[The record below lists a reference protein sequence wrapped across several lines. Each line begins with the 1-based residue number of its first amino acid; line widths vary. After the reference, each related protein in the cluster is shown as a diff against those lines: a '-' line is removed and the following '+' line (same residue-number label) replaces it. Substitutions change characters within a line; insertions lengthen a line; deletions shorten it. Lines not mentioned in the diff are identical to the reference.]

1 VRARSLPAAAWHAEL
16 SLRHVVRAQ
25 AANLLSASRFVLAGL
40 WLAAFV
46 SGDRRPEI
54 LGSIALAGAIS
65 DFFDGRVARR
75 MNSADGFGQWLD
87 SLSDIVFVL
96 TALACEAR
104 AGAIPVYI
112 PILIATSF
120 TQYVI
125 DSLMICGSSTPVK
138 SRLGHWGGVINFA
151 LVITLA
157 FAPPPRW
164 PATLLRAGAPL
175 IAIFYLAAIFERTL
189 SYRLIANQ
197 FGVTKSVT
205 ESVVA
210 VGAESED

>member
-1 VRARSLPAAAWHAEL
+1 VGARSLPAAAWHAEP
-16 SLRHVVRAQ
+16 SLRHIVRAH
-25 AANLLSASRFVLAGL
+25 AANLLSGSRFVLAGL
-40 WLAAFV
+40 WLAAFM

-54 LGSIALAGAIS
+54 LGPIALAGAIS

-75 MNSADGFGQWLD
+75 MNSAGGFGQWLD
-87 SLSDIVFVL
+87 SLADIVFVL
-96 TALACEAR
+96 TALACEAHV
-104 AGAIPVYI
+104 GVIPFYI
-112 PILIATSF
+112 PILITASF

-164 PATLLRAGAPL
+164 LGLLLRGASPL
-175 IAIFYLAAIFERTL
+175 LALFYLAAISERTL
-189 SYRLIANQ
+189 SYRLLGDARLLRWNR
-197 FGVTKSVT
+197 S
-205 ESVVA
+205 S
-210 VGAESED
+210 

>member
-1 VRARSLPAAAWHAEL
+1 M
-16 SLRHVVRAQ
+16 
-25 AANLLSASRFVLAGL
+25 
-40 WLAAFV
+40 

-54 LGSIALAGAIS
+54 LGPIALAGAIS

-75 MNSADGFGQWLD
+75 MNSAVRFGQWLD
-87 SLSDIVFVL
+87 SLADIVFVL
-96 TALACEAR
+96 TALACEAH

-112 PILIATSF
+112 PTLIAASF

-164 PATLLRAGAPL
+164 PLLRAGAPL
-175 IAIFYLAAIFERTL
+175 LAIFYLAAIFERTL
-189 SYRLIANQ
+189 SYRPIG
-197 FGVTKSVT
+197 GVRVFRCTRPS
-205 ESVVA
+205 
-210 VGAESED
+210 

>member
-1 VRARSLPAAAWHAEL
+1 M
-16 SLRHVVRAQ
+16 
-25 AANLLSASRFVLAGL
+25 LAGL
-40 WLAAFV
+40 WLAAFM

-54 LGSIALAGAIS
+54 LGSLALAGAIS

-87 SLSDIVFVL
+87 SLADIVFVL
-96 TALACEAR
+96 TALACEAH

-112 PILIATSF
+112 PTLIAVSF

-151 LVITLA
+151 LVIMLA
-157 FAPPPRW
+157 FAPPRW
-164 PATLLRAGAPL
+164 LGLLLRGASPL
-175 IAIFYLAAIFERTL
+175 LALFYLAAVFERTL
-189 SYRLIANQ
+189 SYRLIGGERVFRCARA
-197 FGVTKSVT
+197 S
-205 ESVVA
+205 
-210 VGAESED
+210 

>member
-1 VRARSLPAAAWHAEL
+1 M
-16 SLRHVVRAQ
+16 
-25 AANLLSASRFVLAGL
+25 
-40 WLAAFV
+40 
-46 SGDRRPEI
+46 SGDQRPEI

-75 MNSADGFGQWLD
+75 MDSAGRFGQWLD
-87 SLSDIVFVL
+87 GSADIVFVL
-96 TALACEAR
+96 TALACEAY
-104 AGAIPVYI
+104 AGAIPFYI
-112 PILIATSF
+112 PVLIAASF

-151 LVITLA
+151 LVIILA

-164 PATLLRAGAPL
+164 PATLLRAASPL

-189 SYRLIANQ
+189 SYRLIG
-197 FGVTKSVT
+197 GVRLFRCTRAS
-205 ESVVA
+205 
-210 VGAESED
+210 

>member
-1 VRARSLPAAAWHAEL
+1 
-16 SLRHVVRAQ
+16 
-25 AANLLSASRFVLAGL
+25 
-40 WLAAFV
+40 V

-54 LGSIALAGAIS
+54 LGPIALAGAIS
-65 DFFDGRVARR
+65 DFVDGRVARR

-87 SLSDIVFVL
+87 SLADIVFVL
-96 TALACEAR
+96 TALACEAH
-104 AGAIPVYI
+104 AGAVPVYI
-112 PILIATSF
+112 PTLIAVSF

-164 PATLLRAGAPL
+164 PLLRAAAPL
-175 IAIFYLAAIFERTL
+175 LAIFYLAAIFERTL
-189 SYRLIANQ
+189 SYRLIGGERGFRCTRA
-197 FGVTKSVT
+197 S
-205 ESVVA
+205 
-210 VGAESED
+210 

>member
-1 VRARSLPAAAWHAEL
+1 MCGDWRSA
-16 SLRHVVRAQ
+16 
-25 AANLLSASRFVLAGL
+25 
-40 WLAAFV
+40 
-46 SGDRRPEI
+46 I

-87 SLSDIVFVL
+87 SSADIVFVL
-96 TALACEAR
+96 TALACEAH
-104 AGAIPVYI
+104 AGAIPFYI
-112 PILIATSF
+112 PVLIAASF

-125 DSLMICGSSTPVK
+125 DSLVICGSSTPVK
-138 SRLGHWGGVINFA
+138 SRLGHWGGVINFG

-164 PATLLRAGAPL
+164 PAMLLRPGAPL

-189 SYRLIANQ
+189 NYRLIRARDP
-197 FGVTKSVT
+197 FPWTRAS
-205 ESVVA
+205 
-210 VGAESED
+210 

>member
-1 VRARSLPAAAWHAEL
+1 
-16 SLRHVVRAQ
+16 
-25 AANLLSASRFVLAGL
+25 
-40 WLAAFV
+40 
-46 SGDRRPEI
+46 
-54 LGSIALAGAIS
+54 
-65 DFFDGRVARR
+65 
-75 MNSADGFGQWLD
+75 
-87 SLSDIVFVL
+87 
-96 TALACEAR
+96 
-104 AGAIPVYI
+104 
-112 PILIATSF
+112 
-120 TQYVI
+120 
-125 DSLMICGSSTPVK
+125 MICGSSTPVK